1 MCEREKMFSSML
13 KKGDLIGIASPSSL
27 VHAGDYDEVFRELE
41 EMGFRVCTGPNFYA
55 ASWGFAASPEE
66 RAEDLH
72 ALVRNDEVRMIWF
85 GGGEGADD
93 VLPLLD
99 MELIRRHPKIWL
111 SHSDGTS
118 ILNPVSC
125 LCDIPVFY
133 GQYPNIVTKDHAYNI
148 RNFMD
153 HMTGNGCDRHEKSD
167 PWHTVR
173 SGIAEGI
180 TLGGYLDNFT
190 YLVNSGWVLPKP
202 GEEYILFLEEHS
214 SFFKPEHVSDEL
226 ARLEHSPLMR
236 RTRGILFGEYSET
249 EDESLLFRLKVLA
262 ERYQIPL
269 ACCRDFGH
277 GKNHAVMH
285 LGCRA
290 RLDTGNGELI
300 YLSR

>member
-1 MCEREKMFSSML
+1 ML
-13 KKGDLIGIASPSSL
+13 IQGDRIGIASPSAV
-27 VHAGDYDEVFRELE
+27 VHAGEYDATFRKLE
-41 EMGFRVCTGPNFYA
+41 EMGFRVCTGPCFYA
-55 ASWGFAASPEE
+55 ASWGYAASPEE

-72 ALVRNDEVRMIWF
+72 ALVRNEDVRMIWF

-99 MELIRRHPKIWL
+99 MELIRKYPKIWL
-111 SHSDGTS
+111 SSSDGTS
-118 ILNPVSC
+118 ILDPVCC
-125 LCDIPVFY
+125 LCDMPVFY
-133 GQYPNIVTKDHAYNI
+133 GQYPDILTEECAYNL

-153 HMTGNGCDRHEKSD
+153 HMTGTGCDRHEKSG

-173 SGIAEGI
+173 AGTAEGI

-190 YLVNSGWVLPKP
+190 YLVNSEWVLPKP
-202 GEEYILFLEEHS
+202 GEEYILILEEHS
-214 SFFKPEHVSDEL
+214 RFFPPEHVSAEL

-236 RTRGILFGEYSET
+236 CTRGILFGEYSET
-249 EDESLLFRLKVLA
+249 ENEALLFRLKVLA
-262 ERYQIPL
+262 ERYQIPV

-277 GKNHAVMH
+277 GKNHAVMR

-300 YLSR
+300 YLGK